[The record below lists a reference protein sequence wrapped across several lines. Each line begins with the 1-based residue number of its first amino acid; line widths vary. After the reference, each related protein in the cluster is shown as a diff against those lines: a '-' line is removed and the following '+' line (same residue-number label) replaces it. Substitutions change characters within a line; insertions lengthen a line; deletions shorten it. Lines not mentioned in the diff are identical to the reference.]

1 MKRHDT
7 HLLSSDS
14 EKEEKEEEDAHQYSF
29 SNSSSESSKSNKN
42 LISKEII
49 KKSPIKI
56 NIENTKNDS
65 IISSSELEDIF
76 HGKKENKEEEKKKKK
91 VKTKKN
97 KLFIKLK
104 KVKLNKENDGDLV
117 EYCLTYNPKPS
128 YDTILNDADINLKQ
142 STDNKNNVNNKNEEE
157 LNFPKLNTDRVTKTN
172 NEDKNN
178 INNNIKE
185 KEILYFFYNDDNE
198 GNKKL
203 KRVINIINQQKS
215 QLYKISDKNCFTIKT
230 SKVINKNSLPSPR
243 TRYQNPFMENN
254 KNNGIERYNQ
264 IRRQRMNNSAKD
276 KFILRKNKNYFLKEN
291 NKSNNL
297 NLSLQNPNK
306 MNYYQ
311 SISNKNNNNK
321 NNFYKNYNN
330 YNDFKNDRDKILYN
344 LYVGKHDKNNN
355 YNNMFKKKRI
365 KSTDSLINR
374 RQMQRVNT
382 NLNMNM
388 NMNMNINNIL
398 EREDYHPEYIRY
410 MEIHNREKENRKI
423 IKNMFRQ
430 AGHNYQDFSRHV
442 GNDLNCPICQA
453 MQMKNENNIK
463 IKGIQPMVSSMSNN
477 STQNSWQNRRI
488 YSALSRILS
497 KRKMEKTGCR
507 STNISHTLNINKSK
521 NMSQKN
527 NISNISKI
535 SSKKFNNNY
544 NNKDKIDNHPFRK
557 LNINRNS
564 VDQNK
569 FPNSNKVINFK
580 NKNIKYK

>member
-65 IISSSELEDIF
+65 IISCSELEDIF

-91 VKTKKN
+91 IKPKKN

-128 YDTILNDADINLKQ
+128 YDTILNDADINLRQ

-157 LNFPKLNTDRVTKTN
+157 INYPKLNTDRVMKTN
-172 NEDKNN
+172 NEEKNN

-203 KRVINIINQQKS
+203 KRVINIINKQKS

-344 LYVGKHDKNNN
+344 LYVGKHDKNNK

-382 NLNMNM
+382 NL

-430 AGHNYQDFSRHV
+430 AGHKYQDFSRHV

>member
-56 NIENTKNDS
+56 NIENAKNDS
-65 IISSSELEDIF
+65 IISVSELEDIF
-76 HGKKENKEEEKKKKK
+76 HGKKESKVDEKKKKK
-91 VKTKKN
+91 SKPKTN

-104 KVKLNKENDGDLV
+104 KVKLNNEKDGDLV
-117 EYCLTYNPKPS
+117 EYCLTYNPKPN
-128 YDTILNDADINLKQ
+128 YDTILDNSSINLKQ
-142 STDNKNNVNNKNEEE
+142 SDNNNNNVNNRNEAEI
-157 LNFPKLNTDRVTKTN
+157 NFPKLNTDRAMKTN
-172 NEDKNN
+172 NENKNS
-178 INNNIKE
+178 INNSIKE

-203 KRVINIINQQKS
+203 KRVINIINKQKS

-230 SKVINKNSLPSPR
+230 SKIINNVAKPSPR

-264 IRRQRMNNSAKD
+264 IRRQRMSNSAKN
-276 KFILRKNKNYFLKEN
+276 KFILRKNKNYLFKEN
-291 NKSNNL
+291 NKNNNL
-297 NLSLQNPNK
+297 DLSLQNPNK
-306 MNYYQ
+306 VNYYQ
-311 SISNKNNNNK
+311 SISNKKHNK
-321 NNFYKNYNN
+321 NNNDFYKYYDYQN
-330 YNDFKNDRDKILYN
+330 FKNDRDKILYN
-344 LYVGKHDKNNN
+344 LYVGKNEKKSNN
-355 YNNMFKKKRI
+355 YNNMFKKQRI

-374 RQMQRVNT
+374 RQMQRMNT

-388 NMNMNINNIL
+388 NLNNIL

-453 MQMKNENNIK
+453 MQMKNENSIK

-488 YSALSRILS
+488 YSALSRILT
-497 KRKMEKTGCR
+497 KRKIEKTGCR

-527 NISNISKI
+527 NNNISNISKI

-544 NNKDKIDNHPFRK
+544 NNKDKIENHPFRK
-557 LNINRNS
+557 LNINRS
-564 VDQNK
+564 GIDQNK

-580 NKNIKYK
+580 NKNIKYN

>member
-1 MKRHDT
+1 
-7 HLLSSDS
+7 
-14 EKEEKEEEDAHQYSF
+14 
-29 SNSSSESSKSNKN
+29 
-42 LISKEII
+42 
-49 KKSPIKI
+49 
-56 NIENTKNDS
+56 
-65 IISSSELEDIF
+65 
-76 HGKKENKEEEKKKKK
+76 
-91 VKTKKN
+91 
-97 KLFIKLK
+97 
-104 KVKLNKENDGDLV
+104 
-117 EYCLTYNPKPS
+117 
-128 YDTILNDADINLKQ
+128 
-142 STDNKNNVNNKNEEE
+142 
-157 LNFPKLNTDRVTKTN
+157 
-172 NEDKNN
+172 
-178 INNNIKE
+178 
-185 KEILYFFYNDDNE
+185 
-198 GNKKL
+198 
-203 KRVINIINQQKS
+203 
-215 QLYKISDKNCFTIKT
+215 
-230 SKVINKNSLPSPR
+230 
-243 TRYQNPFMENN
+243 
-254 KNNGIERYNQ
+254 
-264 IRRQRMNNSAKD
+264 
-276 KFILRKNKNYFLKEN
+276 
-291 NKSNNL
+291 
-297 NLSLQNPNK
+297 LQNPNK
-306 MNYYQ
+306 VNYYQ
-311 SISNKNNNNK
+311 SISNKNNNN

-344 LYVGKHDKNNN
+344 LYIGKHYKKNN
-355 YNNMFKKKRI
+355 YNNMFKKQRI

-388 NMNMNINNIL
+388 NNIL
-398 EREDYHPEYIRY
+398 EREDFHPEYIRY

-544 NNKDKIDNHPFRK
+544 NNKHKIDNHPFRK

-564 VDQNK
+564 MDQNK

-580 NKNIKYK
+580 NKNIN

>member
-91 VKTKKN
+91 VKPKKN

-128 YDTILNDADINLKQ
+128 YDIILNNTDINLKQ

-157 LNFPKLNTDRVTKTN
+157 INYPKLNTDRVMKTN

-203 KRVINIINQQKS
+203 KRVINIINKQKS

-254 KNNGIERYNQ
+254 KSNGIERYNQ

-276 KFILRKNKNYFLKEN
+276 KFMLRKNKNYFLKEN

-311 SISNKNNNNK
+311 SISNKNNNNNK

-344 LYVGKHDKNNN
+344 LYVGKHDKKNN
-355 YNNMFKKKRI
+355 YNNMFKKQRI

-388 NMNMNINNIL
+388 NNIL
-398 EREDYHPEYIRY
+398 EREDFHPEYIRY

-544 NNKDKIDNHPFRK
+544 NNKDKIDNHPFTK

-569 FPNSNKVINFK
+569 FPNSNKAINFK

>member
-42 LISKEII
+42 LISKDII

-65 IISSSELEDIF
+65 IISSSEIEDIF

-91 VKTKKN
+91 IKPKKN

-157 LNFPKLNTDRVTKTN
+157 INYPKLNTDRVMKTN

-203 KRVINIINQQKS
+203 KRVINIINKQKS

-264 IRRQRMNNSAKD
+264 IRKQRMNNSAKD
-276 KFILRKNKNYFLKEN
+276 KFMLRKNKNYFLKEN

-306 MNYYQ
+306 VNYYQ
-311 SISNKNNNNK
+311 SISNKNNNN

-344 LYVGKHDKNNN
+344 LYIGKHYKKNN
-355 YNNMFKKKRI
+355 YNNMFKKQRI

-388 NMNMNINNIL
+388 NNIL
-398 EREDYHPEYIRY
+398 EREDFHPEYIRY

-488 YSALSRILS
+488 YSALSRILT

-564 VDQNK
+564 VDQNI
-569 FPNSNKVINFK
+569 S
-580 NKNIKYK
+580 

>member
-42 LISKEII
+42 LISKDII

-91 VKTKKN
+91 VKPKKN

-128 YDTILNDADINLKQ
+128 YDIILNNTDINLKQ

-157 LNFPKLNTDRVTKTN
+157 INYPKLNTDRVMKTN

-203 KRVINIINQQKS
+203 KRVINIINKQKS

-276 KFILRKNKNYFLKEN
+276 KFMLRKNKNYFLKEN

-306 MNYYQ
+306 VNYYQ
-311 SISNKNNNNK
+311 SISNKNNNNNK

-344 LYVGKHDKNNN
+344 LYVGKHDKKNN
-355 YNNMFKKKRI
+355 YNNMFKKQRI

-374 RQMQRVNT
+374 RQIQRVNT

-388 NMNMNINNIL
+388 NMNNIL
-398 EREDYHPEYIRY
+398 EREDFHPEYIRY

-580 NKNIKYK
+580 NKNIN